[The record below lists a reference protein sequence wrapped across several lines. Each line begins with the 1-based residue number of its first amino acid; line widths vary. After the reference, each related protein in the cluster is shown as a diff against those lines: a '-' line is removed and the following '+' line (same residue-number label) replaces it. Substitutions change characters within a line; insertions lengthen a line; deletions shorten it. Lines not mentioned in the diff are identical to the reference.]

1 MRPVIAPLLALALLA
16 FSVAP
21 AAAQVVETPADASW
35 RSVATEDDRRRLR
48 NWRDAWI
55 EALAQVRA
63 GEHAGEVARGGVLFE
78 PDAALADPAPP
89 PGDYE
94 CRTIKLG
101 SPQRDLLDFV
111 AYAAFRCRI
120 RAEGGRLHFTKLTG
134 SQRPIG
140 MLFPDNG
147 RRMVFL
153 GTLMLGDETRALRY
167 GRDRERNLIG
177 VVERI
182 GPARWR
188 IAFPYPHFESLLDV
202 IELVPRARR

>member
-1 MRPVIAPLLALALLA
+1 MRRLASALLALSAA
-16 FSVAP
+16 AA
-21 AAAQVVETPADASW
+21 AAAQVVEEPADAPW
-35 RSVATEDDRRRLR
+35 RSVATEDDRRRMR

-63 GEHAGEVARGGVLFE
+63 GEHARELARGGALFE

-89 PGDYE
+89 PGDYD

-101 SPQRDLLDFV
+101 TPQRDPLD
-111 AYAAFRCRI
+111 YIPYPAFHCRI
-120 RAEGGRLHFTKLTG
+120 RAVGGQLELTKLTG
-134 SQRPIG
+134 SQRQAG
-140 MLFPDNG
+140 RLFPDNG
-147 RRMVFL
+147 RRMIFL

-177 VVERI
+177 AVERI
-182 GPARWR
+182 GPRRWR

-202 IELVPRARR
+202 IELTPRRR